1 MSGSKGS
8 TQQSPR
14 RAAESPR
21 AYPFTSIVG
30 QEEMRL
36 ALLLCVV
43 EPAIGGVLVTG
54 HRGTGKSTA
63 VRALAELLPP
73 LAAVRGCAYNCDPA
87 DSASLCDDCRARL
100 SSGAR
105 LT

>member
-21 AYPFTSIVG
+21 AYPFTSLVG
-30 QEEMRL
+30 QGEMRL

-73 LAAVRGCAYNCDPA
+73 LTRAVLCPFNCDP
-87 DSASLCDDCRARL
+87 DRHDELCDSCRDTLDATGKL
-100 SSGAR
+100 
-105 LT
+105 